1 MVCFFSFIYLLTT
14 AYIYDFISNIDD
26 INKYPHL
33 PKWNDSDRSKYQNY
47 IDQSFFMFCWL
58 SDEDGNGPILENWI
72 DYNTMFD
79 EIIPLWELNTDN
91 VLSNV
96 VFLSSSKFFNYK
108 NLLLKEILDFLDLIE
123 SEKYGMEVNSGKM
136 LDFIS

>member
-1 MVCFFSFIYLLTT
+1 ML
-14 AYIYDFISNIDD
+14 
-26 INKYPHL
+26 
-33 PKWNDSDRSKYQNY
+33 
-47 IDQSFFMFCWL
+47 
-58 SDEDGNGPILENWI
+58 
-72 DYNTMFD
+72 D